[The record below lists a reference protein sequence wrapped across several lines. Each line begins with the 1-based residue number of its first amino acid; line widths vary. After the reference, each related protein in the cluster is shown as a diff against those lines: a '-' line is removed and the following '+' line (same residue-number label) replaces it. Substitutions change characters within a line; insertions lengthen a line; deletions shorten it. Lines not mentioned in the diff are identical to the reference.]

1 MKKLINS
8 PQEVVREA
16 LEGMEAAHANHL
28 RISYDPMYIAR
39 QRRSRE
45 GQGRLGLGRRQRP

>member
-16 LEGMEAAHANHL
+16 LEGMEAAHGDRL
-28 RISYDPMYIAR
+28 RINYDPAITSCAKMLR
-39 QRRSRE
+39 
-45 GQGRLGLGRRQRP
+45 